1 LRADRQPEFTQLDM
15 ELSFTPLEDM
25 LKLNEGLIRHVFK
38 EIKGF
43 ELPNPF
49 PRLTYAEA
57 MAHFGSDKPDLRYG
71 LKLVEVHCE
80 VYCSCPVS
88 SFKSF
93 VSTQK
98 TTLTFA
104 GLYLLH
110 IE

>member
-1 LRADRQPEFTQLDM
+1 LQADRQPDFTKLDI

-57 MAHFGSDKPDLRYG
+57 MARFGSDKPDLHYG
-71 LKLVEVHCE
+71 LLLTEVGCE
-80 VYCSCPVS
+80 
-88 SFKSF
+88 
-93 VSTQK
+93 
-98 TTLTFA
+98 L
-104 GLYLLH
+104 
-110 IE
+110 